1 MYATTDISPFVQRSQ
16 DTADFFVSV
25 RKAYGAIRRNLG
37 HFSSVVLS
45 ILVLPLATGLVW
57 IFLRSQR
64 QKLRNLLSTQV
75 DLSDY
80 KKIRLEYD
88 RLNAI
93 FEVVRDANFENLA
106 TQAPWMSR
114 GIAGLMA
121 DILHL
126 IRQRRDAIGRALE
139 QLDFT
144 APHTELLKPIPEET
158 LWKHRTKAYD
168 YRF

>member
-1 MYATTDISPFVQRSQ
+1 MYATPDISPFVQRSQ
-16 DTADFFVSV
+16 DTAIFFVHA
-25 RKAYGAIRRNLG
+25 RKAYEAIHRNLSR
-37 HFSSVVLS
+37 FSSVVLS
-45 ILVLPLATGLVW
+45 VLVLPLATGLVW

-80 KKIRLEYD
+80 KQVRLEYD

-93 FEVVRDANFENLA
+93 FEVIGDADVESHTIQA
-106 TQAPWMSR
+106 TWMSR
-114 GIAGLMA
+114 SIAGLMA
-121 DILHL
+121 DILYL

-139 QLDFT
+139 QLDLT
-144 APHTELLKPIPEET
+144 APHTELLKPIPEDT